1 MEKVLTDRQE
11 KELAMMTNMYYML
24 LTAADQ
30 VLYKTED
37 YFAAMGVVMVGKKKV
52 RHRLITAQF
61 NVMKNLMEDVEN
73 DYRATFGE
81 ETWGVK
87 WDEIRR
93 SGAYLAR
100 ICALILDR
108 CKSEEVE
115 GEREKRIERYIYM
128 MPENGCCD
136 DQFLKRFFIR

>member
-11 KELAMMTNMYYML
+11 KELQMMTNMYYML

-52 RHRLITAQF
+52 RHRLIMSQF
-61 NVMKNLMEDVEN
+61 NTMKNLMEDVEA
-73 DYRATFGE
+73 DYQTTFGE
-81 ETWGVK
+81 ETWGIR
-87 WDEIRR
+87 WDEIRT

-115 GEREKRIERYIYM
+115 GEKEKMIENYIHA
-128 MPENGCCD
+128 MPQNGCCD
-136 DQFLKRFFIR
+136 DDFLKRFFIR